1 MLLYAEKYLSTVVFH
16 LLYKVD
22 STHCGSADGLCS
34 VLLVSYL
41 SLHQYHIASIS
52 CYVVVVQLLSHV
64 HLFVTPWTAARQA
77 SLFFTVSW
85 SLLSHVHWVDDA
97 IHLSHPL
104 SLASLQPRNMDYF
117 SICFMLSLISLMNV
131 LTVFCS
137 LLFLSPEVGLFLG
150 MLFLLQR

>member
-64 HLFVTPWTAARQA
+64 HLFVTPWTVAHQA
-77 SLFFTVSW
+77 FLSITISQ
-85 SLLSHVHWVDDA
+85 SLLKLMSTELVMPSH
-97 IHLSHPL
+97 HLTFYCP
-104 SLASLQPRNMDYF
+104 
-117 SICFMLSLISLMNV
+117 
-131 LTVFCS
+131 
-137 LLFLSPEVGLFLG
+137 
-150 MLFLLQR
+150 FLLPPSSFPSIRVFFPVS

>member
-64 HLFVTPWTAARQA
+64 HLFVTPWTVAHQDFL
-77 SLFFTVSW
+77 SITISQ
-85 SLLSHVHWVDDA
+85 SLLKLMSIELVMPSH
-97 IHLSHPL
+97 HLTFYCP
-104 SLASLQPRNMDYF
+104 
-117 SICFMLSLISLMNV
+117 
-131 LTVFCS
+131 
-137 LLFLSPEVGLFLG
+137 
-150 MLFLLQR
+150 FLLPPSSFPSIRVFFPVS

>member
-64 HLFVTPWTAARQA
+64 HLFVTPWTVAHQA
-77 SLFFTVSW
+77 FLSITISQ
-85 SLLSHVHWVDDA
+85 SLLRFMSFELVL
-97 IHLSHPL
+97 LSNCLILCHPL
-104 SLASLQPRNMDYF
+104 LLLSSTFPSIRVFFPVSQLFASGGQ
-117 SICFMLSLISLMNV
+117 SIGASASVSVPLVNIQ
-131 LTVFCS
+131 
-137 LLFLSPEVGLFLG
+137 G
-150 MLFLLQR
+150 

>member
-64 HLFVTPWTAARQA
+64 HLFVTPWTVAHQA
-77 SLFFTVSW
+77 FLSITISQ
-85 SLLSHVHWVDDA
+85 SLLKLMSIELVMPSH
-97 IHLSHPL
+97 HLTFYCP
-104 SLASLQPRNMDYF
+104 
-117 SICFMLSLISLMNV
+117 
-131 LTVFCS
+131 
-137 LLFLSPEVGLFLG
+137 
-150 MLFLLQR
+150 FLLPPSSFPSIRVFFPVS

>member
-64 HLFVTPWTAARQA
+64 HLFVTPWTVAHQA
-77 SLFFTVSW
+77 FLSITISQ
-85 SLLSHVHWVDDA
+85 SLLKLMSIELVMPSH
-97 IHLSHPL
+97 HLAFYCP
-104 SLASLQPRNMDYF
+104 
-117 SICFMLSLISLMNV
+117 
-131 LTVFCS
+131 
-137 LLFLSPEVGLFLG
+137 
-150 MLFLLQR
+150 FLLPPSSFPSIRVFFPVS